1 MNKNNHVYIP
11 FDRVGNPFTRCC
23 KIRVF
28 QSVDNAAKVG
38 FSKDSLVEYA
48 PVEDIRAEV
57 EADVSKLQ
65 ANEKIKVAL
74 GIFREIERE
83 LFVRE
88 NENSIVV
95 CFYRGDYEALKE
107 KIFKAMEER
116 SVNKDGC

>member
-1 MNKNNHVYIP
+1 MQKTDHIYIP
-11 FDRVGNPFTRCC
+11 FHASGEAMTSSNKV
-23 KIRVF
+23 RVF
-28 QSVDNAAKVG
+28 QSIDKAAKVG
-38 FSKDSLVEYA
+38 IEESSLVEYA

-65 ANEKIKVAL
+65 ANEKIKVVL
-74 GIFREIERE
+74 GVFREIERE

-107 KIFKAMEER
+107 KIFNNM
-116 SVNKDGC
+116 GCDKKEN

>member
-1 MNKNNHVYIP
+1 MNRTDHVYIP
-11 FDRVGNPFTRCC
+11 FDSAGNAFTRCS

-28 QSVDNAAKVG
+28 QSIDKAAKVG
-38 FSKDSLVEYA
+38 IEESSLVEYA

-65 ANEKIKVAL
+65 AIEKIRLVL
-74 GIFREIERE
+74 GVFREIERE

-95 CFYRGDYEALKE
+95 CFYRTDYEALKE
-107 KIFKAMEER
+107 SIFKKMEE
-116 SVNKDGC
+116 SNVF

>member
-1 MNKNNHVYIP
+1 MNKYNRVYIP
-11 FDRVGNPFTRCC
+11 FDGGCKPFTRGL

-28 QSVDNAAKVG
+28 QSIDNAAKVG
-38 FSKDSLVEYA
+38 FPKDSLVEYA

-74 GIFREIERE
+74 GVFREIERE

-107 KIFKAMEER
+107 KIFKKMEAKQ
-116 SVNKDGC
+116 ND

>member
-65 ANEKIKVAL
+65 ASEKIKVAL
-74 GIFREIERE
+74 GVFQEIERE

-107 KIFKAMEER
+107 RIFKAMEER